1 MIKHFQAVWL
11 NKRRQVLIAWLAAWP
26 TLTTVLFLTQ
36 PFSHDWPLPLRS
48 LVSATAMVIMM
59 NFVSV
64 PVVATMLAKL
74 VGFYRRNSANACSK
88 AK

>member
-1 MIKHFQAVWL
+1 MMKHIQAVWH

-26 TLTTVLFLTQ
+26 TLTTVLFLIQ

-64 PVVATMLAKL
+64 PLVATMVAKL
-74 VGFYRRNSANACSK
+74 IGFYRQKSTNAFSK

>member
-1 MIKHFQAVWL
+1 MIKHLQAVWL

-64 PVVATMLAKL
+64 PVVATIVVKL
-74 VGFYRRNSANACSK
+74 VGFYRRNSPNALSK
-88 AK
+88 VK